1 MVLDGPLN
9 SLVFQA
15 HVDEVTVPELKP
27 GDIVVMGNLS
37 R

>member
-1 MVLDGPLN
+1 MVLDGPIN

-15 HVDEVTVPELKP
+15 HVDEAPVPELKP